1 MHGPMSTGLEGTSLA
16 SAECEMTDA
25 AATAKHQEKV
35 AERIQIPEGEIIYRA
50 VRRDGDDALQWT
62 SSELA
67 WSGFAAGI
75 SMGFSMA
82 AEGALRAHLPQ
93 TEWSTLV
100 AKLGYV
106 AGFLIVILGRQQLFT
121 EQTLT
126 AILPLL
132 SKDRPDGTIQ
142 NVARLWSVVL
152 VSNLLGAA
160 LFAAAAAWTPMF
172 DENVRA
178 QFSALGAAALA
189 PDALTTAFNAV
200 PAGFLIAMMVWLLP
214 GAGAARIWIVIIV
227 AYLVGIFG
235 SAHVI
240 AGTIDCLYVVFR
252 GEHGWLEYVGRYLL
266 PAFIGNS
273 IAGVGLVATLAH
285 AQHAPRESQ

>member
-1 MHGPMSTGLEGTSLA
+1 
-16 SAECEMTDA
+16 MTDA
-25 AATAKHQEKV
+25 ALTAKHQEKI
-35 AERIQIPEGEIIYRA
+35 AEKIQIPEGEIIYRA

-62 SSELA
+62 SRELA

-93 TEWSTLV
+93 TDWSTLV
-100 AKLGYV
+100 AKLGYA

-126 AILPLL
+126 VVLPLL
-132 SKDRPDGTIQ
+132 SKNRREGSLN
-142 NVARLWSVVL
+142 NVARLWTVVL
-152 VSNLLGAA
+152 LSNLLGAA
-160 LFAAAAAWTPMF
+160 LFAAVAVWTPVF
-172 DENVRA
+172 HENVRA
-178 QFSALGAAALA
+178 QFSALGAEALA
-189 PDALTTAFNAV
+189 PGALTTAFNAV

-214 GAGAARIWIVIIV
+214 GAGAARVWIVIII
-227 AYLVGIFG
+227 AYLVGILG

-240 AGTIDCLYVVFR
+240 AGTTDCLYVVFR
-252 GEHGWLEYVGRYLL
+252 GERGWLEYVGRYLI
-266 PAFIGNS
+266 PVFTGNS
-273 IAGVGLVATLAH
+273 VAGVGLVATLAH